1 MKTFNQPVLKLLKTL
16 ISFRGF
22 WIR

>member
-1 MKTFNQPVLKLLKTL
+1 MKTFNQPALKLLKTL